1 VIVAVAKLSYT
12 NGTSGYA
19 TNIGEKREISIV
31 IDKFRE
37 KVTRGV
43 EYMEDIDNAVSK
55 FEYEV
60 DIMEEKFRQMKHN
73 CF

>member
-1 VIVAVAKLSYT
+1 MQ
-12 NGTSGYA
+12 
-19 TNIGEKREISIV
+19 EKCREFSMV

-43 EYMEDIDNAVSK
+43 EYMEDIDSAVSK

-60 DIMEEKFRQMKHN
+60 DIMEEKFRQMKYN

>member
-1 VIVAVAKLSYT
+1 MARWEWDKET
-12 NGTSGYA
+12 QKEF
-19 TNIGEKREISIV
+19 EKMQEKCREFSMI

-43 EYMEDIDNAVSK
+43 EYMEDIDSTVSK